1 MLPVVG
7 ATENFTNYFKR
18 KEFNKTF
25 CSIQNVKKFIEK
37 KNLQSSLTKSTF
49 RWENLRMRSN
59 QIIFS
64 VFMFFSICLFA
75 CASPQQNT
83 TSVPDQT
90 PEAVTPSIVPTS
102 TPSAVLT
109 IQPTE
114 VGSVLGTI
122 LYDDTKDILSINLD
136 TGETKKL
143 VSRDELQLMLG
154 VDKSAESYTYGY
166 AKPMD
171 VKLSPDFSKALITV
185 CANLDVRLRC
195 VFEDYVYSLE
205 EKSVIRLEK
214 PANTYGVYWRWSPD
228 GSVLAGAAWTYDEAN
243 YLINHFYAID
253 SDGTNL
259 RVLAPVTNDHWQ
271 IVWHPGS
278 QVIHP
283 LTFITN
289 FRSVFADGSKDMDIP
304 IDELEWDDK
313 VECLTFSP
321 DENES
326 AFVVRREIPSN
337 HDFLYV
343 SSSDFEE
350 ISLVAEYDIDSKY
363 GCQISWSPDQD
374 FVNVAY
380 EYAYREETGALDQS
394 EEFPPQNKL
403 FSVTS
408 GTPVELPEDTR
419 VCGWAPDGNLV
430 YEGIDFA
437 GVSDGVD
444 VVNLPDF
451 NPLSL
456 PEDFQHAIEHC
467 PVQWLREDLTLNI
480 PEGLSVPNA
489 CHPGGEILDEAEMM
503 PIPSLFDI
511 KNVTTTLDGES
522 MTVVIFPESTS
533 QNISDYITPDVIK
546 FPNGWE
552 VLVDVDNN
560 FLSGDRLG
568 MEYRFIVN
576 AMPANGNSPEY
587 FMSLFMKY
595 DPAGKT
601 YTRAG
606 EVNVALDPG
615 AGNLTI
621 TGTIPGISETSRLVF
636 LSRMT
641 KQVVNSTPDIVGDQV
656 CK

>member
-1 MLPVVG
+1 M
-7 ATENFTNYFKR
+7 
-18 KEFNKTF
+18 
-25 CSIQNVKKFIEK
+25 
-37 KNLQSSLTKSTF
+37 KSK
-49 RWENLRMRSN
+49 

-64 VFMFFSICLFA
+64 FFMIIVNCLSA

-90 PEAVTPSIVPTS
+90 LEASTQSIVPTS
-102 TPSAVLT
+102 TPMAVLT
-109 IQPTE
+109 IQPTDM
-114 VGSVLGTI
+114 GSALGTV
-122 LYDDTKDILSINLD
+122 LYDDMKNILSINLD
-136 TGETKKL
+136 TGETKEL
-143 VSRDELQLMLG
+143 ILREELQLILG

-166 AKPMD
+166 AKPID
-171 VKLSPDFSKALITV
+171 VKLSPDFSKALITI

-214 PANTYGVYWRWSPD
+214 PANTYGVYWQWSPD
-228 GSVLAGAAWTYDEAN
+228 GSALAGAAWTYEEAN
-243 YLINHFYAID
+243 YLINHFYAIN
-253 SDGTNL
+253 SDGTNM
-259 RVLAPVTNDHWQ
+259 RVLAPVTNGHWQ

-278 QVIHP
+278 QVLHP

-289 FRSVFADGSKDMDIP
+289 FRSVFADGSKEIDIP

-313 VECLTFSP
+313 VECLAFSP
-321 DENES
+321 DENEA

-337 HDFLYV
+337 HDFLYM
-343 SSSDFEE
+343 SSSDFKE

-363 GCQISWSPDQD
+363 GCQITWSPAQD

-380 EYAYREETGALDQS
+380 EYAYREETGDLDQS
-394 EEFPPQNKL
+394 EDFPPKNKL
-403 FSVTS
+403 FNLTS

-419 VCGWAPDGNLV
+419 ICGWVPDGTLA
-430 YEGIDFA
+430 YERVGFA

-444 VVNLPDF
+444 VISLPDS
-451 NPLSL
+451 NPMSL
-456 PEDFQHAIEHC
+456 PEDFQRTIEHC
-467 PVQWLREDLTLNI
+467 PIQWLREDLMLNI
-480 PEGLSVPNA
+480 PEGLSVPKA
-489 CHPGGEILDEAEMM
+489 CHPGGEIVDNAETT

-511 KNVTTTLDGES
+511 KNVTTTLDGENI
-522 MTVVIFPESTS
+522 TVVIFPESTS
-533 QNISDYITPDVIK
+533 ENISDYITPDVTK

-552 VLVDVDNN
+552 ILLDVDNN

-576 AMPANGNSPEY
+576 AIPANGNSPDS
-587 FMSLFMKY
+587 FMGLLMKF
-595 DPAGKT
+595 DSAGNT

-606 EVNVALDPG
+606 DANFSLDTG

-621 TGTIPGISETSRLVF
+621 TGNIPGISETSRLVF

-641 KQVVNSTPDIVGDQV
+641 KQVVNSIPDIVGDQV